1 MEKRAMRAEKALE
14 GYGAEVREWVGGRV
28 GGNPW
33 GGLNGFCLNETL
45 QSDYELG
52 LLSPKAGADRGSPE
66 FVSNIIYQ
74 NY

>member
-1 MEKRAMRAEKALE
+1 M
-14 GYGAEVREWVGGRV
+14 
-28 GGNPW
+28 GGNLW

-45 QSDYELG
+45 QSDLGLG
-52 LLSPKAGADRGSPE
+52 LLSPKAGALRGSPE

>member
-14 GYGAEVREWVGGRV
+14 GYDEVREWVSRLV

-45 QSDYELG
+45 QSDLGLG
-52 LLSPKAGADRGSPE
+52 LLSPKAGALRGSPE